1 MTIPAQTGPPDD
13 APAPAPGV
21 AEAATLI
28 TPAAR
33 ARLASVVERHGGVE
47 VFSIGVVDAEGL
59 VAEIDSIAFGND
71 DSVPAPA
78 QNARSGQV
86 LIHNHPGGDLTPSDA
101 DISLAALYG
110 KAGVGFYIVDNACTR
125 VRVVVRP
132 FSERMLKP
140 VDLEALSD
148 LFSPDGRL
156 ASSLAG
162 YEYRPQQIAMMRL
175 VADAFNRQHVAFVE
189 AGTGVGKSF
198 AYLAPALL
206 WATANGRRVVVSTNT
221 INLQEQLMAKDI
233 PDLRSR
239 LGVEFKAVLLKGRGN
254 YVSLRRLKVASTD
267 AGMFEN
273 NRDAELLRLREWAG
287 RSHDGSRSDLA
298 FEVSDDVWEAVQ
310 SDKDDC
316 LRAHCPHFNDCFF
329 YRSRREAASADVVVA
344 NHHLVLAD
352 LAIKK
357 DSTGS
362 DFVAILPPYEH
373 IIFDEGHNLE
383 EAATSYFG
391 AETSPLAIRRHL
403 ARLSGG
409 RDRRGP
415 VHGLVQAL
423 LAVDGGMRQP
433 QTARILDLLEDR
445 VPSSRQELEQAL
457 EHHFDTL
464 FQTSLEYFNV
474 GSLGPRERRELR
486 ITPNVTASPYWE
498 GVTQALEDLT
508 SAMEDLLKVLAQVLD
523 AMRGYREEDA
533 ARLADARLALQSPAN
548 KLAEHMGALRFF
560 LKAGDEDY
568 CRWLELG
575 FVRERPAPR
584 LCVAPLDVGP
594 SMRTALFERKKTV
607 VLTSAT
613 LTVDHGFDFIARQLG
628 LRHVPA
634 DSPQPGAVP
643 PEATLPD
650 LADVE
655 ARARFLAL
663 DSPFDYERNCLLGV
677 PTDLAAPND
686 PAFEAS
692 AQEAILGALR
702 LTQGRAFVLFT
713 SYAMLER
720 VHRNLAGL
728 LARDGI
734 QALRQGSMPR
744 SRLLDAFR
752 STPHSVLFATSSFWE
767 GVDVQ
772 GRALECLIIT
782 KLPFRVPTTPILEAR
797 TERID
802 RLGGDSFRD
811 LAIPLAVIR
820 FKQGFGRLIRSKSDR
835 GIVMVLDHRVVT
847 KGYGRS
853 FLRSLPPARVV
864 ADSADTVL
872 GAFREFMDRG

>member
-1 MTIPAQTGPPDD
+1 MTIPAQSGEKDD
-13 APAPAPGV
+13 APSHVAGV
-21 AEAATLI
+21 VDAATLI
-28 TPAAR
+28 TPDCR
-33 ARLASVVERHGGVE
+33 ARLASAVARHGGVE
-47 VFSIGVVDAEGL
+47 VFSIGVVDTEGM

-86 LIHNHPGGDLTPSDA
+86 LIHNHPGGDLTPSNA

-110 KAGVGFYIVDNACTR
+110 KAGVGFYIIDNTCTA

-132 FSERMLKP
+132 FTERMLKP

-175 VADAFNRQHVAFVE
+175 VADAFNNQHVAFVE

-254 YVSLRRLKVASTD
+254 YVSLRRLKVASGD
-267 AGMFEN
+267 AGMFDT
-273 NRDAELLRLREWAG
+273 NRDAELRRLKEWAE

-391 AETSPLAIRRHL
+391 VETSPLAIRRHL

-433 QTARILDLLEDR
+433 QTTRILGLLEDA
-445 VPSSRQELEQAL
+445 VPARRQELEQAVD
-457 EHHFDTL
+457 HHFDTI
-464 FQTSLEYFNV
+464 FQNSLEYFDI
-474 GSLGPRERRELR
+474 GKLGPRERRELR
-486 ITPNVTASPYWE
+486 ITPNVAASPYWE
-498 GVTQALEDLT
+498 GATEALEDVA
-508 SAMEDLLKVLAQVLD
+508 SAIEELLKPVAQVMEALR
-523 AMRGYREEDA
+523 AYREEDA
-533 ARLADARLALQSPAN
+533 ARLADARLALQSPAT

-575 FVRERPAPR
+575 FVRDRPAPR
-584 LCVAPLDVGP
+584 LCVAPLAVGP
-594 SMRTALFERKKTV
+594 SLRTALFERKKTV

-613 LTVDHGFDFIARQLG
+613 LTVDKGFEFIARQLG
-628 LRHVPA
+628 LMPGRHDTPPT
-634 DSPQPGAVP
+634 DLPPGAFV
-643 PEATLPD
+643 PD

-655 ARARFLAL
+655 VRTRYLAL

-720 VHRNLAGL
+720 MHRNLSGL

-744 SRLLDAFR
+744 SKLLDAFR

-820 FKQGFGRLIRSKSDR
+820 FKQGFGRLIRSKRDR

-847 KGYGRS
+847 KNYGRS

-864 ADSADTVL
+864 ADNTTAVL
-872 GAFREFMDRG
+872 KHFGDFLEQP